1 MDVAKLFSGI
11 TINSTVDT
19 EKGLTAELE
28 RDDPSSYTLNLELKV
43 RVPKPNT
50 DLLELQK
57 LNKNLPKALPWLEAA
72 LPKAKVSPFY
82 DDFYRLKV
90 NSLTRDLPRL
100 EQLIS
105 RQHFFDCETA
115 LEFESV
121 SKRHA
126 LLIQA
131 AMEVDTD
138 GSDSDRVPVVD
149 SNSSTFQPITSY
161 KWPKKTEKENPFLA
175 AAEERVRKIT
185 QELATHPAADR
196 ARDLN
201 SALPDARDEVIMLKK
216 FSFLIGADDPFIVVP
231 LSLMSSDYGAYA
243 PKIGDYCVVIY
254 DQTLYPAII
263 GDAGPNYKI
272 GEASLR
278 ICKEINALS
287 NANNRPVSELK
298 ITYLI
303 FP

>member
-1 MDVAKLFSGI
+1 MSLRFFRVAAIVFLLAIVAAVVCLKLIHRIVIVQQPTPSPTPSVTPAGIYVPKKTMEVAKLFSGI
-11 TINSTVDT
+11 TINSTVNT

-50 DLLELQK
+50 DLAELQK

-115 LEFESV
+115 LEFESA

-149 SNSSTFQPITSY
+149 SNSSTFQP
-161 KWPKKTEKENPFLA
+161 
-175 AAEERVRKIT
+175 
-185 QELATHPAADR
+185 
-196 ARDLN
+196 
-201 SALPDARDEVIMLKK
+201 
-216 FSFLIGADDPFIVVP
+216 
-231 LSLMSSDYGAYA
+231 
-243 PKIGDYCVVIY
+243 
-254 DQTLYPAII
+254 
-263 GDAGPNYKI
+263 
-272 GEASLR
+272 
-278 ICKEINALS
+278 
-287 NANNRPVSELK
+287 
-298 ITYLI
+298 
-303 FP
+303 